1 MLQFLIQKAKK
12 APIKIFL
19 VKSIFILF
27 IIMTIGLFITFYS
40 FVSDANLNN
49 YYQILFAFTGTFI
62 AVLIG
67 FFVAAACGYMAGL
80 VGSSSSPIS
89 GIGLIG
95 IIVSSLVIFFW
106 VQIYLMILCFLNL
119 Q

>member
-1 MLQFLIQKAKK
+1 
-12 APIKIFL
+12 
-19 VKSIFILF
+19 
-27 IIMTIGLFITFYS
+27 MTIGLFITFYS

-49 YYQILFAFTGTFI
+49 YYQILFAFAGTFI

-89 GIGLIG
+89 GIG